1 MVGKSPIIGAS
12 GVNINYYY
20 IIVAINTVLQKLDAW
35 PNVLYRARKRK
46 GITDCSCKV
55 VVQFIAVT
63 TIKCNGL
70 IPWNTPEISTGSH
83 QIMCRKCNLCGK
95 VVHLL

>member
-12 GVNINYYY
+12 GVNINIYY

-35 PNVLYRARKRK
+35 PNVLYHARKRK
-46 GITDCSCKV
+46 GKIDCSCKV
-55 VVQFIAVT
+55 VVQIIVVT
-63 TIKCNGL
+63 TIKYNGL
-70 IPWNTPEISTGSH
+70 IPWNTPEISIGSH
-83 QIMCRKCNLCGK
+83 QIMYQKCNLCDK